1 VKEVDG
7 FEHTPDDA
15 TKWMLDMNDYVND
28 IMSMSGF
35 GETSDSEERVLQ
47 SLRTDGYDGIL
58 SYLQWADNQSSRTNK
73 SIQNYQPWF
82 NMGSLEDK
90 LTSIIC
96 PQAMDTRLFFFKTN
110 QDIVPSN
117 RFLLVKPYADA
128 ELLLGLLNSS
138 ITKIVIESHGRV
150 TGGGAINLSGSD
162 LRSLRVLNPN
172 SLSDKQASKVK
183 NGFEKMTNG
192 NGKGLNDIDE
202 VFINALNLDVTVDE
216 VQKMAETIKQTRRN
230 KGQEVE
236 PLIQELDELEGR
248 IEMTFQDNSPQ
259 QQGISDYGS

>member
-1 VKEVDG
+1 
-7 FEHTPDDA
+7 
-15 TKWMLDMNDYVND
+15 MNDYVD
-28 IMSMSGF
+28 DVMSMSGF
-35 GETSDSEERVLQ
+35 GSTSDLEDRVLK
-47 SLRTDGYDGIL
+47 SLRTDGYDGVL
-58 SYLQWADNQSSRTNK
+58 SYLKWAENQSSRTNK

-82 NMGSLEDK
+82 NMGSLEDE
-90 LTSIIC
+90 LAPIIC
-96 PQAMDTRLFFFKTN
+96 PQAMDTRLFFFKTD

-117 RFLLVKPYADA
+117 RFLLVKPDGDA

-162 LRSLRVLNPN
+162 LRSLRVLNPD

-183 NGFEKMTNG
+183 NGFEKLTNG
-192 NGKGLNDIDE
+192 DENGLDDIDE
-202 VFINALNLDVTVDE
+202 VFIEALDLDITVPE
-216 VQKMAETIKQTRRN
+216 VQQMAETIKQARRT

-236 PLIQELDELEGR
+236 PLIQELDELEGQ

-259 QQGISDYGS
+259 QQGLSEFGG